1 MLEASAFQALQAQ
14 APYRGIIKPPVE
26 LVVHDLERNY
36 RNRLL
41 FPEREWST
49 LTAGSLSLSVS
60 DHSSGSGEVEGG
72 ESHVEERIYE
82 PSPKHNPQGGWGS
95 ENPIPNNEVEQ
106 ELLDNTYS
114 SSKK

>member
-1 MLEASAFQALQAQ
+1 MAFQM
-14 APYRGIIKPPVE
+14 
-26 LVVHDLERNY
+26 ERNY
-36 RNRLL
+36 RDGLL

-95 ENPIPNNEVEQ
+95 ENPIPNNEVGQ

>member
-1 MLEASAFQALQAQ
+1 ME
-14 APYRGIIKPPVE
+14 E
-26 LVVHDLERNY
+26 
-36 RNRLL
+36 
-41 FPEREWST
+41 
-49 LTAGSLSLSVS
+49 
-60 DHSSGSGEVEGG
+60 G